1 MRGEFD
7 YRRGRFRELA
17 NFEMNSILG
26 ALFIA
31 RATERQMRI
40 TSDQRIAG
48 YPTFELRKFVRSHR
62 FTCFLPE
69 QAADALALSP
79 EATADLLSKL
89 LSSGFIKEAGQ
100 SDEGQLFQL
109 TNYGHDL
116 ANASGAKQICRKTAE
131 RVLTD
136 FLERV
141 RKVNATSQYLY
152 RVEDVILF
160 GSMLSDAERLGDVD
174 VAVNLA
180 PKVSRSTKFQEWHAA
195 RIRAAQS
202 EGRCFH
208 TVLERAY
215 WPINEVYLELK
226 AKSRY
231 LSLHELAQIKHLPNL
246 SYRVLLG
253 VPEQLGTLIPTG
265 RAV

>member
-1 MRGEFD
+1 
-7 YRRGRFRELA
+7 
-17 NFEMNSILG
+17 
-26 ALFIA
+26 
-31 RATERQMRI
+31 MRI

-48 YPTFELRKFVRSHR
+48 YPTFELRKFVRRHR

-79 EATADLLSKL
+79 EAAADLLSKL
-89 LSSGFIKEAGQ
+89 LSSGNKEAGKF
-100 SDEGQLFQL
+100 DEGQLFQL

-116 ANASGAKQICRKTAE
+116 ANATGARQICRKTAE

-152 RVEDVILF
+152 RVQDVILF

-180 PKVSRSTKFQEWHAA
+180 PKVSRSARFQERHAA
-195 RIRAAQS
+195 RIRAAQL

-208 TVLERAY
+208 TILERAY
-215 WPINEVYLELK
+215 WPINEVYLQLK

-253 VPEQLGTLIPTG
+253 VPEQLGGLIPTG